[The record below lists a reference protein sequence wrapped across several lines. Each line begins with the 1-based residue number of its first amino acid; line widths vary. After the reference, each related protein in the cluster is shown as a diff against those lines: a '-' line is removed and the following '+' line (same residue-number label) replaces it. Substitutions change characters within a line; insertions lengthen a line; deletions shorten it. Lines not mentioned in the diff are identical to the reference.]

1 MNQIVSP
8 DGYNDTALIL
18 VFSPGDSII
27 IKAGNNE
34 WNGQSSAISSLANV
48 LINMDVQYF
57 EQQECLLLHAKTTEF
72 KFIIESEGDTQ
83 YFFAEINESNELT
96 DQNTEEY
103 ESYLP
108 AGEVLVSSNT
118 NGQIEISKKTTET
131 KAYGSHTTAPVPAVD
146 DNNSEVIRLQAL
158 VTQLLD
164 EKYNAIYTLVYD
176 QSINQKSQD
185 LYELKLEYEH
195 IRVSRDDEKL
205 KLTSLQEALQKIQSE
220 KLELEGKISAITD
233 LTQKTD
239 SEVTTLNQELSR
251 LQEELGI
258 DIGVLEKYKG
268 DSEIEKLIED
278 VKAMQ
283 KTIDQVLR
291 ERISARQKLCQA
303 KHDKIAGV

>member
-1 MNQIVSP
+1 MNHIVSP

-34 WNGQSSAISSLANV
+34 WNGQSSAISSLTNV

-96 DQNTEEY
+96 DQNTEED

-108 AGEVLVSSNT
+108 VGEVIVCSNT
-118 NGQIEISKKTTET
+118 KGQIEISKNTTET
-131 KAYGSHTTAPVPAVD
+131 KAYAPKAAPTSPVD
-146 DNNSEVIRLQAL
+146 DNNSEVVRLQAL

-164 EKYNAIYTLVYD
+164 EKYNAVYTLVND
-176 QSINQKSQD
+176 PDINQKAED
-185 LYELKLEYEH
+185 LYKLKLEYEH
-195 IRVSRDDEKL
+195 IRVSRDDAQL
-205 KLTSLQEALQKIQSE
+205 KLSSLQEALQKIQAE
-220 KLELEGKISAITD
+220 KSELEGKISAMTD

-239 SEVTTLNQELSR
+239 SEVKTLNQELIR
-251 LQEELGI
+251 IQEELGI
-258 DIGVLEKYKG
+258 DIGVLDKYKG
-268 DSEIEKLIED
+268 DSEIENLIED
-278 VKAMQ
+278 VKAIQ

-291 ERISARQKLCQA
+291 ERILARQKLCQA